1 MHISCATLLN
11 GALWFRA
18 LQLLMSF
25 LFQDKIDLNF
35 YPVSTGI
42 PFDTL
47 SMHSNITIC
56 NELDEEKGHYGI
68 QVAAVRLANIKP
80 ATMERS
86 EVELFKAGANSGEH
100 FSLNPGLTSQCLE
113 TEDSGNYVEMTDTS
127 NTNPNAST
135 TFQSSVTET
144 SLPTSD
150 TTISTDIVSTCTTAI
165 EKEKQKGKSQHGMHK
180 TPVGYVLE
188 EKTLGVDNTIGDNKH
203 EQVLMDIWNCE
214 RNDSDSDDS
223 FVEIEEDED

>member
-1 MHISCATLLN
+1 LN
-11 GALWFRA
+11 ILIQSRA
-18 LQLLMSF
+18 LLAA
-25 LFQDKIDLNF
+25 I
-35 YPVSTGI
+35 
-42 PFDTL
+42 L
-47 SMHSNITIC
+47 SRS
-56 NELDEEKGHYGI
+56 
-68 QVAAVRLANIKP
+68 AA
-80 ATMERS
+80 
-86 EVELFKAGANSGEH
+86 
-100 FSLNPGLTSQCLE
+100 
-113 TEDSGNYVEMTDTS
+113 
-127 NTNPNAST
+127 
-135 TFQSSVTET
+135 TET

-203 EQVLMDIWNCE
+203 EQVLMEIWNCE